1 MKRLL
6 WWLILVIIFFR
17 LLGFWNGQR
26 VRFFSTF
33 DPEYFGQLYSQSQ
46 YVLGEKSTGGIGD
59 DGLYAFAGY
68 YYFFQKG
75 DVSSVNFEH
84 PPLGK
89 YLIGLSIFL
98 FHNENF
104 INIIYFLCLLF
115 TTYKL
120 SGIFLKD
127 KLFSLLPV
135 LLLSSDPLFLDHSI
149 RSQLDLPFTLFFSL
163 GIYFFIK
170 GENKSK
176 FIYLSQLFW
185 AAAFASRFFPFL
197 VVIELFMF
205 CITFIYQRNN
215 IFVFI
220 KSLMIIP
227 MVYLIVHLSFFIYH
241 PSLIEFLRHKK
252 WMLAWFTGTPVITGN
267 ILRNIFSGLYLDS
280 TDKLTLNKLWTPL
293 LPVVTVLALGSFRG
307 RYFLKRMVSF
317 IIFYGIN
324 LIYLLYL
331 VFLTNGLQKFIMPV
345 YPILIIL
352 AIQNLKELY
361 SIIRACVI
369 GSFNFLRAK

>member
-1 MKRLL
+1 
-6 WWLILVIIFFR
+6 
-17 LLGFWNGQR
+17 
-26 VRFFSTF
+26 
-33 DPEYFGQLYSQSQ
+33 
-46 YVLGEKSTGGIGD
+46 
-59 DGLYAFAGY
+59 
-68 YYFFQKG
+68 
-75 DVSSVNFEH
+75 
-84 PPLGK
+84 
-89 YLIGLSIFL
+89 
-98 FHNENF
+98 
-104 INIIYFLCLLF
+104 
-115 TTYKL
+115 
-120 SGIFLKD
+120 
-127 KLFSLLPV
+127 
-135 LLLSSDPLFLDHSI
+135 
-149 RSQLDLPFTLFFSL
+149 
-163 GIYFFIK
+163 
-170 GENKSK
+170 
-176 FIYLSQLFW
+176 
-185 AAAFASRFFPFL
+185 
-197 VVIELFMF
+197 
-205 CITFIYQRNN
+205 
-215 IFVFI
+215 
-220 KSLMIIP
+220 MIIP

-241 PSLIEFLRHKK
+241 PSVIEFLRHKK

-307 RYFLKRMVSF
+307 RYFLKSMVSF